1 MAEVRD
7 VDLGVDRTATAAV
20 SSSQEMV
27 VGGGVAAIID
37 ENMNQPA
44 NQLGSLFSIHSA
56 PVFDLNGGAIAGAP
70 SPKRPASLAV
80 QATATSTPIVPPHLQ
95 SPEGT
100 VNDDDDNDNLLTI
113 SSLTARPLI
122 AKSRELRSVTMS
134 AMPCDVCRMHTDL
147 FVPPPS
153 RSVART
159 VVDRCYPRPV
169 LLSFVMVSGGK
180 RACHWTGIH
189 VYRGSLQIIV

>member
-1 MAEVRD
+1 MYGGSLLLA
-7 VDLGVDRTATAAV
+7 DLYDVDRTTTAATAAA

-27 VGGGVAAIID
+27 VGSVGVGIDGDGVVATIID

-80 QATATSTPIVPPHLQ
+80 QATATSTPVVPPHLQ

-122 AKSRELRSVTMS
+122 AKSRELRSMLKLNNIT
-134 AMPCDVCRMHTDL
+134 CIT
-147 FVPPPS
+147 
-153 RSVART
+153 
-159 VVDRCYPRPV
+159 
-169 LLSFVMVSGGK
+169 
-180 RACHWTGIH
+180 
-189 VYRGSLQIIV
+189 

>member
-1 MAEVRD
+1 M
-7 VDLGVDRTATAAV
+7 
-20 SSSQEMV
+20 SSSQEMY
-27 VGGGVAAIID
+27 VGSVGVSVGDGVID
-37 ENMNQPA
+37 ENMNQPV

-122 AKSRELRSVTMS
+122 AKSRELRSVSKRNTYTYTGKEGCTNICTRSLGLFGKS
-134 AMPCDVCRMHTDL
+134 APKF
-147 FVPPPS
+147 FVEKS
-153 RSVART
+153 ERKS
-159 VVDRCYPRPV
+159 
-169 LLSFVMVSGGK
+169 
-180 RACHWTGIH
+180 
-189 VYRGSLQIIV
+189 